1 MIDVRHQLN
10 AVRRTVGTKTFQ
22 ARQARVVT
30 VSQTYDTDAV
40 DLWDACTNAERIA
53 RWFLPITGELRLGG
67 HYSLE
72 GNASGTVLSCDAPRA
87 FSATWEAMGEV
98 SWIEVTISPES
109 ENPEERAIFTLEHI
123 FHIGDDDEHWQQ
135 FGPGAVG
142 VGWDS
147 GLLGLAGY
155 LASPGDRITPEEGA
169 AWVATEEGRAFM
181 AESSDLWFGAAVASG
196 MDPVRAREMADRTTA
211 AYTAG

>member
-1 MIDVRHQLN
+1 MIDVQHHLN
-10 AVRRTVGTKTFQ
+10 SVRRTVGTRTFE
-22 ARQARVVT
+22 ARGARVVT
-30 VSQTYDTDAV
+30 VSQTYDTDAE
-40 DLWDACTNAERIA
+40 DLWDACTNAERIP
-53 RWFLPITGELRLGG
+53 RWFLPVAGDLSVGG

-72 GNASGTVLSCDAPRA
+72 GNASGKVLTCDPPRA
-87 FSATWEAMGEV
+87 FTATWECGGM
-98 SWIEVTISPES
+98 SWIEVTIAPEAQ
-109 ENPEERAIFTLEHI
+109 NPGNRATFTLEHI
-123 FHIGDDDEHWQQ
+123 SDIDDDDEHWLQ

-169 AWVATEEGRAFM
+169 DWAASQEGRAFM
-181 AESSDLWFGAAVASG
+181 TGSSERWYDAAVAAG
-196 MDPVRAREMADRTTA
+196 IHPAEARAMADRTTQ